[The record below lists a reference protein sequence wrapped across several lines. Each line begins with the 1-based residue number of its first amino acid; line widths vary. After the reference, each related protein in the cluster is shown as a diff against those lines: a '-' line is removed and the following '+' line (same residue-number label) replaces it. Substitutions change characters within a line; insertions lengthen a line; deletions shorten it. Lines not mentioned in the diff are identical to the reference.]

1 MQAISIARLT
11 LFNLL
16 LALCVDAQAAV
27 TAGLFRHADA
37 PVGTSKVLAKR
48 LADIDGTFLLRVTK
62 AERIE
67 GLLDLAQRERQ
78 LDPIDT
84 LRYARVFNGVED
96 GDALLLACLQKA
108 GCHLQD
114 FSRNAVASPLHREIA
129 RRDPALGWVQ
139 ANHAVGALSERVMHR
154 FFTSSGWEALPG
166 EIGRQGI
173 DGLFVK
179 RRGSTV
185 SDVLVVES
193 KYNTSA
199 LQDTLTGTQMS
210 DAWVR
215 AKVKALRSGFPD
227 NPDYT
232 QVQRIVEAGSYRGVL
247 WKLGFSDGKADASLQ
262 RVISRDTSVALE
274 PMNEKDTLL
283 ASIDSLSS
291 LPPANVGRSLHERLQ
306 QWMQEEIDLMFP
318 KTAVR

>member
-1 MQAISIARLT
+1 MPVILIARLT

-16 LALCVDAQAAV
+16 LALLVDTQAAAPIGLSRYADV
-27 TAGLFRHADA
+27 PAGA
-37 PVGTSKVLAKR
+37 SQVLARR
-48 LADIDGTFLLRVTK
+48 LADTDSAFRLGATK

-67 GLLDLAQRERQ
+67 SLLALAQRERQ

-84 LRYARVFNGVED
+84 LRYARVFNGIDD

-108 GCHLQD
+108 GCQLRD
-114 FSRNAVASPLHREIA
+114 FSRNAVASPLHAEIIK
-129 RRDPALGWVQ
+129 RDPTLGWVQ

-166 EIGRQGI
+166 ELGRQGI

-179 RRGSTV
+179 RRGSVV
-185 SDVLVVES
+185 SDVLVLES

-210 DAWVR
+210 DTWVR
-215 AKVKALRSGFPD
+215 AKVNALQSGFPD

-232 QVQRIVEAGSYRGVL
+232 QVQRIIEAGNYRGLL
-247 WKLGFSDGKADASLQ
+247 WKLGISDGRVDVSLQ
-262 RVISRDTSVALE
+262 RVISRDANVKLE
-274 PMNEKDTLL
+274 SMDKNEVQLS
-283 ASIDSLSS
+283 SIGSLSPLS
-291 LPPANVGRSLHERLQ
+291 PAGGGRSLTERLQ

-318 KTAVR
+318 EAAVH